1 MINLAL
7 EDRSAVTEWRRR
19 RRRVRTR
26 FRLARPGSRGFT
38 LVEIMLALAITSL
51 VAMVV
56 ASLLF
61 SVANG
66 TASHDAAQG
75 NNSLIDVTCT
85 RINTTVRPAGRVLA
99 QADGVLVFWTSDS
112 DGNNKPNLSEIR
124 RLELDAATGN
134 LILYAAPQTINPWD
148 DTSYD
153 LAQDFASVTAAL
165 RNTANFPG
173 KTLMNNV
180 QKWTPTPVG
189 AINTSKLLTYRLTVN
204 GPTGAISARAAV
216 AMRGQ
221 ITATAQP

>member
-1 MINLAL
+1 
-7 EDRSAVTEWRRR
+7 
-19 RRRVRTR
+19 
-26 FRLARPGSRGFT
+26 
-38 LVEIMLALAITSL
+38 VEILLALAITSM
-51 VAMVV
+51 VATVV

-75 NNSLIDVTCT
+75 NNSLIDLTCT
-85 RINTTVRPAGRVLA
+85 RINAAVRPAGRLLA
-99 QADGVLVFWTSDS
+99 QGDGLLVFWASDS

-124 RLELDAATGN
+124 RLELDPTTGN
-134 LILYAAPQTINPWD
+134 LILYAAPQSINPWD

-165 RNTANFPG
+165 RNTTNFPG
-173 KTLMNNV
+173 KMLMNNV

-189 AINTSKLLTYRLTVN
+189 ALGTAKLLTYQLTVN
-204 GPTGAISARAAV
+204 GPTGVISARATA

-221 ITATAQP
+221 ITAIAQP